1 MRILDL
7 LGSDFLFLTTRNVNR
22 DFLTNNRKSINPL
35 SCSNDTKFSGF
46 IEDIF
51 QMCGYFST
59 IIYANFK
66 SVMTILVFPNVL
78 SNLPQGFILKR
89 KNSLS
94 ENEIS
99 LMQIL

>member
-1 MRILDL
+1 
-7 LGSDFLFLTTRNVNR
+7 
-22 DFLTNNRKSINPL
+22 
-35 SCSNDTKFSGF
+35 
-46 IEDIF
+46 
-51 QMCGYFST
+51 MCGYFST

-66 SVMTILVFPNVL
+66 SVITILVFPNVL